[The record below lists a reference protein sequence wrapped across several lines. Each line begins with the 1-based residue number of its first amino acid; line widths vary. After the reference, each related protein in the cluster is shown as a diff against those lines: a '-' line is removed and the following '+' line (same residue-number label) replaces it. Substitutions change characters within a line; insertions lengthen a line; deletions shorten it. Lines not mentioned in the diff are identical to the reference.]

1 MSCLETKKK
10 GSRIIFDVI
19 VLVER
24 EVNVVVA
31 EVYAFYMDGAVVRI
45 CLLLVESSVLKGVQW
60 NTYNFSKRLFWL
72 ERSNKFSL
80 VGI

>member
-1 MSCLETKKK
+1 MSRLETKKK

-24 EVNVVVA
+24 EVGVIVA
-31 EVYAFYMDGAVVRI
+31 EVYALYMDGAVVRI
-45 CLLLVESSVLKGVQW
+45 CLLLVKSSVLKGVQR
-60 NTYNFSKRLFWL
+60 NPYNFSKRLFWL

-80 VGI
+80 VSI